1 MSPPSSRTPHQPTS
15 APSPARRRPTRRP
28 RRPRPST
35 HMPGR
40 DSAEER
46 VYWAQIEEREFGRL
60 AQETDHLFD
69 SSAPWA
75 T

>member
-1 MSPPSSRTPHQPTS
+1 MSPPSSRAPHQPTS
-15 APSPARRRPTRRP
+15 APPPARRRPTRRP
-28 RRPRPST
+28 QPRT
-35 HMPGR
+35 HLPGR

-60 AQETDHLFD
+60 AQEADHLFD